1 MIWYDMFGFD
11 NNVRVQRILSTDAH
25 ELYSSSRFFHFHLF
39 PFFPSLLFP
48 SLFISSLLYPIGAH
62 FSSIVSLSF
71 SPPYCLIFLSIRLSY
86 LLILG
91 IFCLPNLNMIHS
103 SYIYLQDKKI
113 IWTIIKMMRMMRIGQ
128 YTGSNN
134 NDSDSHNKN

>member
-1 MIWYDMFGFD
+1 MFGIENNVQDGFG

-25 ELYSSSRFFHFHLF
+25 ELFSSSRFFHFHLF
-39 PFFPSLLFP
+39 PFFFLFFTFLFFSFLL
-48 SLFISSLLYPIGAH
+48 SSPLLSSFLLYPISAP
-62 FSSIVSLSF
+62 FSSIVCLSF
-71 SPPYCLIFLSIRLSY
+71 SPPYCLIFLSVRLSY

-113 IWTIIKMMRMMRIGQ
+113 I
-128 YTGSNN
+128 
-134 NDSDSHNKN
+134 